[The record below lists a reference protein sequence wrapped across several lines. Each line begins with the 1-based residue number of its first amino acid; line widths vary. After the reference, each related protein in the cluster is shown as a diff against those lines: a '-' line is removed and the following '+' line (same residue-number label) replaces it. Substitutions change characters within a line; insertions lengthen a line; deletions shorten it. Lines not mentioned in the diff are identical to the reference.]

1 MLLRLRLQLF
11 SALIAAAAVAA
22 ACSSSSPAADPGGDD
37 DDDDDTTAD
46 ASSTPPADSGLS
58 VLHLSPSRE
67 FSGFDGTHTF
77 KVPIA
82 VYGAK
87 DPSAVKLTA
96 DDPASATITPVKLKN
111 VDPSADSGIYFMVE
125 IKKSGTIAL
134 TAKAGSQEPATASID
149 AAAYDAA
156 RWTQGETRYMNPGSN
171 GDPACRSCHVDG
183 QAIDHSPATLASVA
197 DTDVGR
203 IMTLGV
209 KPSRATISTG
219 CTDCSDN
226 AKKHIWTL
234 TDDERRGLIVYLRG
248 LEPRGFQ

>member
-1 MLLRLRLQLF
+1 MRLRFLF
-11 SALIAAAAVAA
+11 AFVIAAGVAA
-22 ACSSSSPAADPGGDD
+22 ACSSSNTATEDPSG
-37 DDDDDTTAD
+37 DDDDDTTGD

-87 DPSAVKLTA
+87 DPANVSVTA
-96 DDPASATITPVKLKN
+96 DDPSSATITPTKLKN
-111 VDPSADSGIYFMVE
+111 VDPSADSGVYFMVE
-125 IKKSGTIAL
+125 IKKAGTINL
-134 TAKAGSQEPATASID
+134 TAKSGSQTPATASID

-156 RWTQGETRYMNPGSN
+156 RWTQGETRYMNAGSN

-219 CTDCSDN
+219 CTDCSDA
-226 AKKHIWTL
+226 AKKHQWTL